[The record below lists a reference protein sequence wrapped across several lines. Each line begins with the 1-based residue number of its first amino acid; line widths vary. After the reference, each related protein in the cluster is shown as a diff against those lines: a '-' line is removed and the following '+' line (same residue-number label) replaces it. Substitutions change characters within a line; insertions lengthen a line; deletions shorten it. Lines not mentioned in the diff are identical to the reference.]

1 MVKIN
6 RNFFNCSAITLS
18 ITTKLIFLKNKNK
31 NKNISKTF
39 SYSSLC
45 CIVGSL
51 FLVFIG
57 IDFVVEDQGPQQQY
71 QYNIINIAWAE
82 NINGTV
88 NADNITGTI
97 NKDTIRGFGGNDTI
111 AGKEAG
117 DDISGESGDDI
128 IYGNEG
134 RDLLKGKSGNDH
146 IEGGEGND
154 RIYGDRGNDMLVG
167 GPGKDIFICRTATD
181 TITDFN
187 ITQKDTIPENDC
199 ENIKYG
205 SNDKNLD
212 SNIILSQNQ
221 QQKQEQ
227 VDNN

>member
-97 NKDTIRGFGGNDTI
+97 NKDTIRGFGGNDT
-111 AGKEAG
+111 
-117 DDISGESGDDI
+117 
-128 IYGNEG
+128 
-134 RDLLKGKSGNDH
+134 
-146 IEGGEGND
+146 
-154 RIYGDRGNDMLVG
+154 LVG

-227 VDNN
+227 VDNNLGNINSQEEITENTTSSIEEQKKPDSGGGFFGLFK